1 VTAFTAAPLRLVTGA
16 GIVFALFALV
26 LGVQTLWR
34 WAAGDAIQGF
44 TTVILILLVQGTF
57 VLVGLGI
64 IGEYLARVHDEV
76 KARPRFIVARRT
88 DDDR

>member
-1 VTAFTAAPLRLVTGA
+1 
-16 GIVFALFALV
+16 V
-26 LGVQTLWR
+26 LGVQTIWQ

-76 KARPRFIVARRT
+76 KGRPRFIVARRT
-88 DDDR
+88 DDPA